1 MDYIKNI
8 LTSSHEASKI
18 SRLAITRSIWTGR
31 VIDIDDATDTM
42 RVKVK
47 IPGLDDIISSDDEKL
62 WCNFF
67 GYKGNIT
74 LPLVGE
80 AAYVLIPD
88 VSMPYT
94 LRLWTG
100 PIISDYTNITNDTF
114 HNALTNTNEGSIAPS
129 TKLSNLP
136 ESDGLFP
143 TSTENK
149 NDVNLLGR
157 NNSDISL
164 PKNNFKLRAGKAKTG
179 TIKTNKKNPAILKGT
194 MKDDD
199 SLSTITMLADV
210 LVLLSRDTNSSK
222 LTRNNYDISTD
233 DVDNIIKDG
242 YSMLRAEPVID
253 LLQKII
259 QFLVVEHVHSYNGKE
274 PINNIESARNL
285 LQYDFN
291 KLVNKGVKLN

>member
-1 MDYIKNI
+1 MDYIKDIITGRNE
-8 LTSSHEASKI
+8 SSKNG
-18 SRLAITRSIWTGR
+18 RLAITRSIWTGR
-31 VIDIDDATDTM
+31 VIDIDDVTDTM

-80 AAYVLIPD
+80 AVYVLIPD

-100 PIISDYTNITNDTF
+100 PIISDYKNISNDTF
-114 HNALTNTNEGSIAPS
+114 HSALTNTNEGSFAPG

-157 NNSDISL
+157 NNSDVSL
-164 PKNNFKLRAGKAKTG
+164 PKNSFKLRAGKAKTG
-179 TIKTNKKNPAILKGT
+179 TIKANKKNPAILKGN

-199 SLSTITMLADV
+199 SLSSITMLADV
-210 LVLLSRDTNSSK
+210 LVLLSRDSNSSK
-222 LTRNNYDISTD
+222 LTKNNYDVTND
-233 DVDNIIKDG
+233 DVDNIMKDG

-259 QFLVVEHVHSYNGKE
+259 QFLVVEHIHPYNGKE
-274 PINNIESARNL
+274 PISNIESAKNL
-285 LQYDFN
+285 LNFDFN
-291 KLVNKGVKLN
+291 KLLNKGVKLN

>member
-80 AAYVLIPD
+80 AVYVLIPD

-199 SLSTITMLADV
+199 SLSSITMLADV

-222 LTRNNYDISTD
+222 LTKNNYDISTD